1 MEKISTVIAIFPCG
15 WYNENGDEMLYDFI
29 MTDKNDKIP
38 LYRQIY
44 HSVRRAIE
52 NGNLKKNDRLP
63 SIRELSSSL
72 SLSKTTVIAAYDQ
85 LCAEGYI
92 TNRPK
97 SGYFVAADFENR
109 PQIAESIEDNSK
121 KENKYYEYDF
131 STKSIDSSVIDLA
144 IWRKEIKNIINRS
157 YLLTSYG
164 DAQGEEA
171 LRYALQKYALGI
183 RGVNSKMSNIIV
195 GAGTQAVL
203 YLLCSLI
210 GTDKRV
216 ALQKSSFVQSEFVFR
231 SFGYEI
237 CYFASDDF
245 GVTIDSLDALSPDI
259 ILVNPNFSG
268 KRGLNMPV
276 TRRLEMIRWAVKHGA
291 YIIEDDFNGELR
303 YSSHPIPCVQYYDSE
318 HTVYIGSFSKVLLP
332 SVRISYMVLPESLMK
347 DFSECKPYIN
357 QIASKTEQL
366 ALAGY
371 LNSGKMDSHIR
382 RARRVYLEKS
392 RQTLESIKRYF
403 PNAALTFNETAMYV
417 AVKLPKEVNR
427 AEIDNALEENGIRL
441 MTSIKSDSDFGFC
454 FSGIPINKID
464 EGIRLVSEIIFKQPA
479 C

>member
-1 MEKISTVIAIFPCG
+1 
-15 WYNENGDEMLYDFI
+15 
-29 MTDKNDKIP
+29 
-38 LYRQIY
+38 
-44 HSVRRAIE
+44 
-52 NGNLKKNDRLP
+52 
-63 SIRELSSSL
+63 
-72 SLSKTTVIAAYDQ
+72 
-85 LCAEGYI
+85 
-92 TNRPK
+92 
-97 SGYFVAADFENR
+97 
-109 PQIAESIEDNSK
+109 
-121 KENKYYEYDF
+121 
-131 STKSIDSSVIDLA
+131 
-144 IWRKEIKNIINRS
+144 
-157 YLLTSYG
+157 
-164 DAQGEEA
+164 
-171 LRYALQKYALGI
+171 
-183 RGVNSKMSNIIV
+183 MSNIIV

-237 CYFASDDF
+237 CYFESDDL
-245 GVTIDSLDALSPDI
+245 GVTIDSLDELNPDI

-276 TRRLEMIRWAVKHGA
+276 TRRLEMIRWAAKHGA

-392 RQTLESIKRYF
+392 
-403 PNAALTFNETAMYV
+403 
-417 AVKLPKEVNR
+417 PKEVNR

>member
-1 MEKISTVIAIFPCG
+1 
-15 WYNENGDEMLYDFI
+15 MLYDFI
-29 MTDKNDKIP
+29 IIDKNSKKP

-44 HSVRRAIE
+44 HSVRKAIE
-52 NGNLKKNDRLP
+52 NGNLKKGDRLP
-63 SIRELSSSL
+63 SIRELSLAL
-72 SLSKTTVIAAYDQ
+72 SLSKTTIIAAYDQ

-92 TNRPK
+92 LNRPK

-109 PQIAESIEDNSK
+109 PKIAENTEDNSK
-121 KENKYYEYDF
+121 NENKYYEYDF
-131 STKSIDSSVIDLA
+131 STKSIDSNVIDLA

-183 RGVNSKMSNIIV
+183 RSVNSKMTNIIV

-210 GTDKRV
+210 GCGKRV

-237 CYFASDDF
+237 CYFDSDDL
-245 GVTIDSLDALSPDI
+245 GVTISSLDSIKPDL

-276 TRRLEMIRWAVKHGA
+276 TRRLEMIRWAADHGA

-303 YSSHPIPCVQYYDSE
+303 YSSHPIPCVQYYDAQ
-318 HTVYIGSFSKVLLP
+318 HTIYIGSFSKVLLP
-332 SVRISYMVLPESLMK
+332 SVRISYMVLPEGLMNA
-347 DFSECKPYIN
+347 FAESKPYIN

-392 RQTLESIKRYF
+392 RQTLEKIKKYF
-403 PNAALTFNETAMYV
+403 PGSKLTFNETAMYV
-417 AVKLPKEVNR
+417 AVQLPYTVKRDEVDKL
-427 AEIDNALEENGIRL
+427 LEEHAVRL
-441 MTSIKSDSDFGFC
+441 MTSIRSDRDFGFC

-464 EGIRLVSEIIFKQPA
+464 EGIRLVSDIISNSSA
-479 C
+479 DL

>member
-1 MEKISTVIAIFPCG
+1 M
-15 WYNENGDEMLYDFI
+15 
-29 MTDKNDKIP
+29 
-38 LYRQIY
+38 
-44 HSVRRAIE
+44 
-52 NGNLKKNDRLP
+52 
-63 SIRELSSSL
+63 
-72 SLSKTTVIAAYDQ
+72 
-85 LCAEGYI
+85 
-92 TNRPK
+92 
-97 SGYFVAADFENR
+97 
-109 PQIAESIEDNSK
+109 
-121 KENKYYEYDF
+121 
-131 STKSIDSSVIDLA
+131 
-144 IWRKEIKNIINRS
+144 
-157 YLLTSYG
+157 
-164 DAQGEEA
+164 
-171 LRYALQKYALGI
+171 
-183 RGVNSKMSNIIV
+183 
-195 GAGTQAVL
+195 
-203 YLLCSLI
+203 CSLI

-237 CYFASDDF
+237 CYFDSDDL

-276 TRRLEMIRWAVKHGA
+276 TRRLEMIRWAAKHGA

-403 PNAALTFNETAMYV
+403 PNAALT
-417 AVKLPKEVNR
+417 PKEVNR

>member
-1 MEKISTVIAIFPCG
+1 
-15 WYNENGDEMLYDFI
+15 MLYDFI
-29 MTDKNDKIP
+29 MIDKNDRKP

-44 HSVRRAIE
+44 HSVRQAIE
-52 NGNLKKNDRLP
+52 NGSLRINDRLP
-63 SIRELSSSL
+63 SIRALSGSL

-92 TNRPK
+92 SNRPK

-109 PQIAESIEDNSK
+109 PMLAESSDDYSN

-131 STKSIDSSVIDLA
+131 SSKSIDSSVIDLA
-144 IWRKEIKNIINRS
+144 VWRKEIKNIINRS

-171 LRYALQKYALGI
+171 LRHALQKYALGI
-183 RGVNSKMSNIIV
+183 RSVNSNVSNIIV

-203 YLLCSLI
+203 YLLCSLLGI
-210 GTDKRV
+210 KKRV
-216 ALQKSSFVQSEFVFR
+216 AMQKSSFVQSEFVFR
-231 SFGYEI
+231 SFGYQI
-237 CYFASDDF
+237 CYFESDEY
-245 GVTIDSLDALSPDI
+245 GVTVSSLEKIKPDI

-268 KRGLNMPV
+268 NRGINMPV
-276 TRRLEMIRWAVKHGA
+276 TRRLEIISWAADNGA

-303 YSSHPIPCVQYYDSE
+303 YSSHPIPCVQYYDPE

-332 SVRISYMVLPESLMK
+332 SVRISYMVLPDKLMK
-347 DFSECKPYIN
+347 EFYVHKPQIN

-392 RQTLESIKRYF
+392 RQTLESIKLYF
-403 PNAALTFNETAMYV
+403 PGAEQKFNETAMSV
-417 AVKLPKEVNR
+417 AVKLKNPVDRSVFDKK
-427 AEIDNALEENGIRL
+427 LEENGIRL
-441 MTSIKSDSDFGFC
+441 MTSIKSDRVLGFC
-454 FSGIPINKID
+454 FSGIPVKKID
-464 EGIRLVSEIIFKQPA
+464 EGVRLVSEIISDL
-479 C
+479 

>member
-1 MEKISTVIAIFPCG
+1 
-15 WYNENGDEMLYDFI
+15 
-29 MTDKNDKIP
+29 
-38 LYRQIY
+38 
-44 HSVRRAIE
+44 
-52 NGNLKKNDRLP
+52 
-63 SIRELSSSL
+63 
-72 SLSKTTVIAAYDQ
+72 
-85 LCAEGYI
+85 
-92 TNRPK
+92 
-97 SGYFVAADFENR
+97 
-109 PQIAESIEDNSK
+109 
-121 KENKYYEYDF
+121 
-131 STKSIDSSVIDLA
+131 
-144 IWRKEIKNIINRS
+144 
-157 YLLTSYG
+157 
-164 DAQGEEA
+164 
-171 LRYALQKYALGI
+171 
-183 RGVNSKMSNIIV
+183 
-195 GAGTQAVL
+195 
-203 YLLCSLI
+203 
-210 GTDKRV
+210 
-216 ALQKSSFVQSEFVFR
+216 
-231 SFGYEI
+231 
-237 CYFASDDF
+237 
-245 GVTIDSLDALSPDI
+245 
-259 ILVNPNFSG
+259 
-268 KRGLNMPV
+268 
-276 TRRLEMIRWAVKHGA
+276 MIRWAAKHGA

-347 DFSECKPYIN
+347 DFSENKPYIN

-403 PNAALTFNETAMYV
+403 PNASLTFNETAMYI

-427 AEIDNALEENGIRL
+427 AEIDKALEEKGIRL